1 MVLADR
7 RPHVPTATMT
17 SKGQITIPK
26 DVRERLGLEPGDRV
40 VFVVHSDQ
48 DVALKPAKTDVRELH
63 GMLYRK
69 GRRPRSVEEMDEGIV
84 RSLAERHTRRP

>member
-1 MVLADR
+1 V
-7 RPHVPTATMT
+7 T

-26 DVRERLGLEPGDRV
+26 DVRERLGLASGDRV

-48 DVALKPAKTDVRELH
+48 DVVLKPAKTDVRELR

-69 GRRPRSVEEMDEGIV
+69 GRRLRSLEEMDDGIAGSV
-84 RSLAERHTRRP
+84 AAKLGRRR